1 MPAIVTQRQFI
12 EAWQTSST
20 VADVARKL
28 RMKRGQVRVRACRY
42 RKHGVPLKEYVPA
55 ELPWVDWSEMAQYA
69 AELLEARSGAAKE
82 PSGAGT

>member
-1 MPAIVTQRQFI
+1 MRTIATQRQFI

-28 RMKRGQVRVRACRY
+28 KMKRAQVRVRASRY

-55 ELPWVDWSEMAQYA
+55 ELPWVDWEELAQFA
-69 AELLEARSGAAKE
+69 AQLLAAPNGAAKE